1 MDALLRSIVAG
12 VFGLAFGSFLTVVV
26 DRVPKKESV
35 VRPRSRCPGCG
46 TLIAPRDNIPV
57 VSYLLLRGRCR
68 SCGMRIP
75 ARYPVLE
82 LATALSFAAT
92 AAVWS
97 SPYLIV
103 LLCAFCAV
111 MLAVAAI
118 DLELRIIPNR
128 ITYPSFLVFTGA
140 IVLGWAVGQELNL
153 AGAAIGAAA
162 YGGFFFVIALISP
175 GGMGMGDV
183 KLTGVIGLVL
193 GALGLRY
200 VGGRCRRRDPA
211 RWPRG
216 TRRAGRRTGPQGCD
230 PVRSVPR
237 CGGDHGGRG
246 GGAACLLVP
255 RIGDLIVRRNSLPQ
269 MFD

>member
-1 MDALLRSIVAG
+1 VDALVRSFVAG

-57 VSYLLLRGRCR
+57 VSYLVLRGRCR

-82 LATALSFAAT
+82 LATAASFAAT
-92 AAVWS
+92 AAVWT

-103 LLCAFCAV
+103 VLCGFCAV

-118 DLELRIIPNR
+118 DLERRIIPNR
-128 ITYPSFLVFTGA
+128 ITYPSFLVFAGA
-140 IVLGWAVGQELNL
+140 ILLGWALGQELNL
-153 AGAAIGAAA
+153 AGAAIGAVA

-183 KLTGVIGLVL
+183 KLSGVIGLVL

-200 VGGRCRRRDPA
+200 VAVAAGVAILLGGIA
-211 RWPRG
+211 ALVALA
-216 TRRAGRRTGPQGCD
+216 AGRGRKGAIPFGPSLAAGAIAA
-230 PVRSVPR
+230 VLVGERLASWYLGSVT
-237 CGGDHGGRG
+237 
-246 GGAACLLVP
+246 
-255 RIGDLIVRRNSLPQ
+255 
-269 MFD
+269 

>member
-57 VSYLLLRGRCR
+57 VSYLVLRGRCR

-82 LATALSFAAT
+82 LATAASFAAT
-92 AAVWS
+92 AAVWT

-103 LLCAFCAV
+103 VLCGFCAV

-118 DLELRIIPNR
+118 DLERRIIPNR
-128 ITYPSFLVFTGA
+128 ITYPSFLVFAGA
-140 IVLGWAVGQELNL
+140 ILLGWALGQGLNL
-153 AGAAIGAAA
+153 AGAAIGAVA

-193 GALGLRY
+193 GSLGLRY
-200 VGGRCRRRDPA
+200 VAVAAGVAILLGGIA
-211 RWPRG
+211 ALVALA
-216 TRRAGRRTGPQGCD
+216 AGRGRKGAIPFGPSLAAGAIAT
-230 PVRSVPR
+230 VLVGERLASWYLGSVT
-237 CGGDHGGRG
+237 
-246 GGAACLLVP
+246 
-255 RIGDLIVRRNSLPQ
+255 
-269 MFD
+269 